1 MARNFTRRKF
11 IASSSALLLASQIP
25 GKSQEKSDTTEKLAI
40 DGGPK
45 AVKKGTPKKPRWD
58 AREKQ
63 QLEET
68 LQQDTLF
75 YWKGP
80 KTTLLT
86 QRFQEQYPLK
96 HVMPC
101 SSGTAAL
108 HIAVAAAGIAPGD
121 EVITTPITDMGT
133 VIGILF
139 QQAVPVFADLD
150 PHTYNLDVA
159 DVEKRITP
167 KTKAIIAVHLGGN
180 PADLEELKALAQRHK
195 LILIEDCAQAWGA
208 KFKGKPIGT
217 IGDVACYSLQNSKHI
232 TCGDGGIVASNDGR
246 IGPNLQK
253 FGDKGFNRLNPLYVF
268 DVLAPNYR
276 MSELQS
282 AFVAA
287 QLTRVE
293 EIAAK
298 RAQLGDLLTKL
309 ISDLPNIATHRVA
322 EGNRCTYWFYML
334 RVLPDK
340 MSVDRDKFV
349 KALAAEGVPASPG
362 YIPTVLYQM
371 DLFRNHSFFGG
382 RWPLKDMGGTNM
394 DYSKVSCPEAE
405 SILKTSL
412 RIVISENMDEDF
424 IRSVAAGIRKVA
436 LHFAK

>member
-11 IASSSALLLASQIP
+11 IASSSALLIASQIP
-25 GKSQEKSDTTEKLAI
+25 GKAQEKSETPEQLAI
-40 DGGPK
+40 EGGPK
-45 AVKKGTPKKPRWD
+45 AVKKAAPKKSRWD
-58 AREKQ
+58 QREKQ

-86 QRFQEQYPLK
+86 KRFQELYPLK
-96 HVMPC
+96 YVMPC
-101 SSGTAAL
+101 SSGTASL

-139 QQAVPVFADLD
+139 QQAVPIFADLD

-167 KTKAIIAVHLGGN
+167 RTKAIIAVHLGGN
-180 PADLEELKALAQRHK
+180 PADLDGLKALAQKHK
-195 LILIEDCAQAWGA
+195 LVLIEDCAQAWGA
-208 KFKGKPIGT
+208 RFKDKPIGT

-232 TCGDGGIVASNDGR
+232 TCGDGGIVASNNER

-253 FGDKGFNRLNPLYVF
+253 FGDKGFNRLNPSYVF

-309 ISDLPNIATHRVA
+309 ISDIPSIATHRVA
-322 EGNRCTYWFYML
+322 EGNRCTYWFYMM
-334 RVLPDK
+334 RVMPDK
-340 MSVDRDKFV
+340 LSVDRDKFV
-349 KALAAEGVPASPG
+349 KALTAEGIPASAG
-362 YIPTVLYQM
+362 YIPSVLYQM
-371 DLFRNHSFFGG
+371 DLFRNHSFFAGH
-382 RWPLKDMGGTNM
+382 WPLKETGGTNM

-405 SILKTSL
+405 NILKTCL
-412 RIVISENMDEDF
+412 RIVISETMDEEF
-424 IRSVAAGIRKVA
+424 IHDVAAGVRKVA